1 MADPID
7 TSVLDELEEAVGA
20 EFLVELVETF
30 LAEAP
35 VMMADLRAGH
45 EKEDADGLRRAAHS
59 LKSNANTFGATVLA
73 EAAREIEVHGLGASP
88 DAGLA
93 SVAEC
98 LDAAVDALRRRINA

>member
-35 VMMADLRAGH
+35 VMMATLFV
-45 EKEDADGLRRAAHS
+45 
-59 LKSNANTFGATVLA
+59 KSKDWDIILQFGWVT
-73 EAAREIEVHGLGASP
+73 G
-88 DAGLA
+88 
-93 SVAEC
+93 
-98 LDAAVDALRRRINA
+98 N